1 MLIQRFEV
9 IDNERKILTH
19 HEIIDRIAQQIV
31 LTQVY
36 KESKLWIH
44 PNLRLPSF
52 SFSYSFK
59 FAYVL
64 LMYGP

>member
-9 IDNERKILTH
+9 INNERKILTH
-19 HEIIDRIAQQIV
+19 YEIIDRIARQID

-36 KESKLWIH
+36 KQSKLWIH
-44 PNLRLPSF
+44 PNVRLPRF
-52 SFSYSFK
+52 LFTYSFK